1 MISNWGLAV
10 RLYTISQREEVI
22 VKSEEVLFKLA
33 CGRVCSLLIPSY
45 LLTFTS
51 VSLQANSPLNP
62 NLSQNHFQKAER
74 KNPRRIRQ
82 GLN

>member
-1 MISNWGLAV
+1 
-10 RLYTISQREEVI
+10 

-62 NLSQNHFQKAER
+62 NLKPYYTLTPQHHEVYFHFINIISHAKSR
-74 KNPRRIRQ
+74 HS
-82 GLN
+82 LLL